1 MIGINDLVEELID
14 DVYIRGI
21 GPSQPFKPMT
31 NKEVN
36 VDQELT
42 SDVLK
47 EIAGGPHIRDFGIG
61 FTQSLFG
68 FSRSNQRKGIIHPN
82 YIIDPVH
89 KVGFDVGSIGRR
101 V

>member
-1 MIGINDLVEELID
+1 
-14 DVYIRGI
+14 
-21 GPSQPFKPMT
+21 MT

-36 VDQELT
+36 ADQELT

-68 FSRSNQRKGIIHPN
+68 FSRSNQRRGIIHPDF
-82 YIIDPVH
+82 IIDPGH
-89 KVGFDVGSIGRR
+89 KVGFDIGPVARG

>member
-1 MIGINDLVEELID
+1 
-14 DVYIRGI
+14 
-21 GPSQPFKPMT
+21 MT

-61 FTQSLFG
+61 FTKSLFG
-68 FSRSNQRKGIIHPN
+68 FSRSNQRRGIIHPN
-82 YIIDPVH
+82 FIIDPGH
-89 KVGFDVGSIGRR
+89 KVGLDVGPISRR